1 MWLTVVCGCRLYN
14 LWLTVVEALI
24 GGCSLFSLVFGADTI
39 FSAEWSNSLR
49 NQESTIQSAL
59 PIVREFVADVSMTLG
74 SGLCGEN
81 VTKRSK
87 ILESKISRHGPRA
100 EFMKKSCL
108 HKPLMIATFIYIMEN
123 WVEIMLPIIK
133 QRFSLK
139 IFLEAFLSAAEL
151 DAYRFEKKWS
161 KKLFFSSLPLLPRIP
176 FLCASWCDS
185 LSHLHIEQ

>member
-1 MWLTVVCGCRLYN
+1 
-14 LWLTVVEALI
+14 
-24 GGCSLFSLVFGADTI
+24 
-39 FSAEWSNSLR
+39 
-49 NQESTIQSAL
+49 
-59 PIVREFVADVSMTLG
+59 MTLG

-87 ILESKISRHGPRA
+87 ILESKISRHGSRA
-100 EFMKKSCL
+100 EFMKKKSCL

-161 KKLFFSSLPLLPRIP
+161 KKFGLFFFLLCLSCLE
-176 FLCASWCDS
+176 FLFCVLLGATACPIYT
-185 LSHLHIEQ
+185 LSNNNTTRSKRRLRNAENDLIWIFNEA